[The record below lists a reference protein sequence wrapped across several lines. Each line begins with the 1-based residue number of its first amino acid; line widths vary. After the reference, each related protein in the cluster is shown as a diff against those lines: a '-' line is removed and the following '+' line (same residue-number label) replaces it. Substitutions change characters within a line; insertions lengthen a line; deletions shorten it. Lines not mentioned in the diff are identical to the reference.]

1 MIGGVHS
8 PVRAMRGFPRWV
20 LAAAVGCQGC
30 AIIALVGENRDA
42 GFDAAAA
49 DVPALPDVVAPPDVP
64 ALPDVVAPPDVLA
77 LPDAGPPAMDV
88 AFVTDVPFVLDGRM
102 LDRPGP
108 SGAGQDV
115 VDADLA
121 DVADGARDDVV
132 LLADASATADA
143 GMVMLEDSAAREDA
157 QQVVNDVAGGNACRR
172 DSDCTRDPAG
182 MLCGLMTMRCGTVR

>member
-1 MIGGVHS
+1 
-8 PVRAMRGFPRWV
+8 
-20 LAAAVGCQGC
+20 
-30 AIIALVGENRDA
+30 
-42 GFDAAAA
+42 
-49 DVPALPDVVAPPDVP
+49 VPALPDVVAPPDVP

-102 LDRPGP
+102 QDRPGP

-143 GMVMLEDSAAREDA
+143 GMVMLEDSAALEDA
-157 QQVVNDVAGGNACRR
+157 QQVVNDVASGNACRR

>member
-8 PVRAMRGFPRWV
+8 PVRAMKGFPRWV
-20 LAAAVGCQGC
+20 LAAAMGCQGC

-42 GFDAAAA
+42 GFDATAA

-64 ALPDVVAPPDVLA
+64 ALPDVVAPPDVPA

-88 AFVTDVPFVLDGRM
+88 AFVTDVPFVLDARM
-102 LDRPGP
+102 LDRTQP

-115 VDADLA
+115 VDAGLA

-132 LLADASATADA
+132 VIADASATADA
-143 GMVMLEDSAAREDA
+143 GMVMADDSAVFEDA
-157 QQVVNDVAGGNACRR
+157 TQALPDAMGGTCRR

>member
-49 DVPALPDVVAPPDVP
+49 DVPALPDVVAPPDV
-64 ALPDVVAPPDVLA
+64 LA

-102 LDRPGP
+102 QDRPGP

-143 GMVMLEDSAAREDA
+143 GMVMLEDSAALEDA
-157 QQVVNDVAGGNACRR
+157 QQVVNDVASGNACRR